1 MFFASFSDSFK
12 YFHTADAFA
21 ALVHASIWSR
31 HGIVRYNL
39 LRSFRLFRLPN
50 IRCITSILPYF
61 CMYLSIQVQE
71 DMEKN
76 SIFQWLRSTGI
87 HLVMYLAEF
96 QRKAPQD
103 HWRIWPLIFKR
114 FLHIARLLWAHVVN
128 IFGQYDPPSCVPCNQ
143 TAGFQYM
150 VQIICWPSYDC
161 ICWWTEQKCKRELVP
176 GRKEPVNWERGES
189 CVEFWSLHKLYI
201 N

>member
-39 LRSFRLFRLPN
+39 FGLFAYFGCRTFGASLVFCHTFV
-50 IRCITSILPYF
+50 CICPFKCKKTWK
-61 CMYLSIQVQE
+61 
-71 DMEKN
+71 KN